1 MDEKVY
7 LEKLSAFS
15 RMLRLEGLSIGPR
28 ETADAAQILI
38 GLGFSDRQTVK
49 TALRTVFASSRDEQ
63 MVFDRVFDGFFL
75 SEEAMKAQAKE
86 RQEAEQER
94 QRQRQEA
101 AQDFAR
107 FPEQLKLTDQQR
119 ETYAAMGEEARNRL
133 RGFLDKYQGAAQRNP
148 KLYGEF
154 IHSVFAKT
162 LMEQQLLLENA
173 GAGCEAA
180 DPEIGILYRDISEF
194 RDQDLPKAIHI
205 IRSVAARINGDLSRR
220 GSRGGNSG
228 KLDFRGTIRKGLET
242 GGSFYRLRY
251 RKKPRRKK
259 RLVILCDVSG
269 SMMQFS
275 GFALRFIQSLNQVSE
290 NSRTY
295 LFSETMVEADPFR
308 LQNMDTFRS
317 FVGDS
322 GIYGRGTDLGT
333 ALSSLCA
340 RKPSV
345 LGKSTTLL
353 ILSDTKTIDQPRA
366 LAALQSCKRQC
377 GRVLVLNPIPKSKWP
392 YLRSVQAM
400 AQVCAMVPCSTL
412 RELADACRDL
422 GRTIEH

>member
-1 MDEKVY
+1 MDEQVY

-28 ETADAAQILI
+28 ETADAARILI
-38 GLGFSDRQTVK
+38 QLGMENRQQMK
-49 TALRTVFASSRDEQ
+49 TALRTVFASSREEQ
-63 MVFDRVFDGFFL
+63 TAFDRVFDGFFL

-86 RQEAEQER
+86 RQAREQER
-94 QRQRQEA
+94 AQKRQEA
-101 AQDFAR
+101 EQDFAR
-107 FPEQLKLTDQQR
+107 FPEQLKLTEQQR
-119 ETYAAMGEEARNRL
+119 EVYAAMGEEARSRL
-133 RGFLDKYQGAAQRNP
+133 RGFLDKYRGAAQRNP
-148 KLYGEF
+148 MLYGEF

-180 DPEIGILYRDISEF
+180 DPELGILYQDI
-194 RDQDLPKAIHI
+194 PKAIHI
-205 IRSVAARINGDLSRR
+205 IRQIAARINGDLSRR
-220 GSRGGNSG
+220 GRNRGQSG

-269 SMMQFS
+269 SMVQFS
-275 GFALRFIQSLNQVSE
+275 EFALRFIQSLNQVSE

-295 LFSETMVEADPFR
+295 LFSEIMVEADPFR

-333 ALSSLCA
+333 ALASLCA
-340 RKPSV
+340 GRPSV

-366 LAALQSCKRQC
+366 LAALQEAKRAC
-377 GRVLVLNPIPKSKWP
+377 GRVLILNPIPKNKWP
-392 YLRSVQAM
+392 YLHSVQAM
-400 AQVCAMVPCSTL
+400 AQVCTMVPCSTL
-412 RELADACRDL
+412 RELANACRNL
-422 GRTIEH
+422 GRAVEN

>member
-275 GFALRFIQSLNQVSE
+275 EFALRFIQSLNQVSE

-308 LQNMDTFRS
+308 LQNMDTFRA
-317 FVGDS
+317 FVGQS

-366 LAALQSCKRQC
+366 LAALLDAKRQC